1 MATTTTNLD
10 INHIQEGQ
18 NQKEVTANE
27 AFDILDGAL
36 AGLVTVDL
44 TGASGD
50 VTPDADS
57 LIRTMVIKTSGA
69 MSGAVNLIVPD
80 NRKVYMVLN
89 NATGYDVIVKTA
101 AGTGITLSSTDA
113 RFVYCDGTNVVAI
126 SSLGSTGAGEAL
138 EKTGEFLTGTGGTN
152 VLSLATNVDPNTAEV
167 YASGIRLRRG
177 SGRDYQ
183 VTESAPASGNYDQLT
198 PEYGDA
204 FPSGAHIEVLYYP
217 A

>member
-1 MATTTTNLD
+1 MATQTTNLD
-10 INHIQEGQ
+10 INHVQEGQ

-36 AGLVTVDL
+36 AGLVSVDL
-44 TGASGD
+44 AGESGD

-89 NATGYDVIVKTA
+89 NATGYDVTVKTA
-101 AGTGITLSSTDA
+101 AGTGITLSSTEA
-113 RFVYCDGTNVVAI
+113 RFLYCDGTNVVAI
-126 SSLGSTGAGEAL
+126 SALGSTGAAQAT
-138 EKTGEFLTGTGGTN
+138 EKTPEYLTGTGGTSA
-152 VLSLATNVDPNTAEV
+152 VSLAANVDPNTVEV
-167 YASGIRLRRG
+167 YADGVRLRRG

-183 VTESAPASGNYDQLT
+183 VTESVPASGNFDELT
-198 PEYGDA
+198 PEYSDA
-204 FPSGAHIEVLYYP
+204 FPTGSNLEVLYY
-217 A
+217 AA